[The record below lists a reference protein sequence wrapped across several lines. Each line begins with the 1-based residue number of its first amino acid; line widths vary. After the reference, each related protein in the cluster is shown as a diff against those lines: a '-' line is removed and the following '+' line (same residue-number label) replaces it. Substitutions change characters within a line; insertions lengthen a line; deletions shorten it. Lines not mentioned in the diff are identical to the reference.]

1 MNSRTIFLSTLIVH
15 GACRDQVDLFRTT
28 FGDSVEITPNLC
40 KQYAQSFNYTWAAQH
55 LLSATALE
63 LYDET
68 CATARELNEETC
80 ATAWKLYDETCAT
93 ARKLNE
99 ETCATAWKLNKET
112 CATAWKLYD
121 ETCASTFANLYI
133 GD

>member
-55 LLSATALE
+55 LLSATAWK
-63 LYDET
+63 LYEET
-68 CATARELNEETC
+68 CATARE
-80 ATAWKLYDETCAT
+80 
-93 ARKLNE
+93 LNE